1 MNSASFSLC
10 INKVSI
16 FFFSKAQTLK
26 FEFFIYFMSFLFFV
40 FFFFAD
46 FGEEKRERER
56 DRESGGSVTLR
67 LFQSPPDVFFLFAGI
82 MIHDHYPSLFFSF
95 FPPLFYEATHYKS
108 FFFLCS

>member
-1 MNSASFSLC
+1 
-10 INKVSI
+10 
-16 FFFSKAQTLK
+16 
-26 FEFFIYFMSFLFFV
+26 MSFLFFV